1 MPTPART
8 SLAEIVSTGRG
19 LVESEGVDG
28 LTMQKVAAKVGV
40 RAPSLYKH
48 LDGRPELIRLIIES
62 VVADLGEAL
71 ESAVVGEDPS
81 RDLAELART
90 FREFAHSRPE
100 SYRLIFAPMPE
111 DWRPSPEVVLEAVD
125 AVLRTSS
132 ALVGPERALDGARL
146 LTAWA
151 HGFMTMELAGAFR
164 MQGDVDEAFAFGV
177 EQLTVALIGAGKPDQ
192 TD

>member
-8 SLAEIVSTGRG
+8 SLEEIVSTGRG
-19 LVESEGVDG
+19 LLESEGVDG

-62 VVADLGEAL
+62 VVADLGVTL
-71 ESAVVGEDPS
+71 ESAVGGEDPR
-81 RDLAELART
+81 RDLAELAWT
-90 FREFAHSRPE
+90 FRKFAHSQPE
-100 SYRLIFAPMPE
+100 SYRLIFAAMPDE
-111 DWRPSPEVVLEAVD
+111 WRPSPAVMLEAVD

-132 ALVGPERALDGARL
+132 ALVGSERALEGARL

-151 HGFMTMELAGAFR
+151 HGFMMMELAGAFR
-164 MQGDVDEAFAFGV
+164 MEGDVDEAFAFGL
-177 EQLTVALIGAGKPDQ
+177 EQLTVALAGARKPNQ